1 MVILRLEIEAQGGR
15 IDVSISKWSVFS
27 LFDYEHTIEILK
39 DIHYDYIIAKASKE
53 YLIDLGLTQEC
64 SLENTSVHVF

>member
-27 LFDYEHTIEILK
+27 LFDYEHTLEILK
-39 DIHYDYIIAKASKE
+39 DIHYDYSIAKASKE
-53 YLIDLGLTQEC
+53 
-64 SLENTSVHVF
+64 